1 MSAPAVLAYGY
12 ARARARKSRVIPA
25 AVLVGL
31 VTADQPALT
40 IPGWRDVENDH
51 DAAALVSLLYA
62 RLIDDYVTMIRA
74 YPAARVVLLAL
85 ARLHELENVKL
96 AWRVALGSVPPAEWR
111 DCWRPMGALETIS
124 RTACEA
130 TSSPRH
136 VGRASVG
143 TPYEAIAKA
152 VSGAHPGDL
161 AAAEIAFDRW
171 GSRELANATR
181 ALSESEGAARDL
193 VWRVLRERDIALM
206 ERAVGPLGLP
216 PESAVRMTTILA
228 DELGAAAAANH
239 GQPIAGPH
247 VRGGPQ
253 PDARKP
259 AQGLPAR
266 VSGAAVL
273 PGAADRARASSGR
286 RSARAVIDRRTARS
300 ARAGGRGRA
309 CTRSGRVLTC
319 SVPCRWCTSRRRCRA
334 ATDRR

>member
-1 MSAPAVLAYGY
+1 MSAPAALAYGY
-12 ARARARKSRVIPA
+12 ARARARKSRVISA
-25 AVLVGL
+25 TVLVGL

-51 DAAALVSLLYA
+51 DGAALVSLLYA

-74 YPAARVVLLAL
+74 YPAARGVLLAL

-96 AWRVALGSVPPAEWR
+96 AWRAALGSVPPAEWR

-152 VSGAHPGDL
+152 VSSAHPGDL

-216 PESAVRMTTILA
+216 PESAVRMTAILA
-228 DELGAAAAANH
+228 DELGAAGIHRFAEWSAESGALMPLPPRIT
-239 GQPIAGPH
+239 GSRSPVRTFAELLSRMRASRRKACRRVFLGPPFCLAPPIALVLLREDE
-247 VRGGPQ
+247 VRGLSSIAELR
-253 PDARKP
+253 ARRAP
-259 AQGLPAR
+259 ADVAAR
-266 VSGAAVL
+266 VLDLDGY
-273 PGAADRARASSGR
+273 
-286 RSARAVIDRRTARS
+286 
-300 ARAGGRGRA
+300 
-309 CTRSGRVLTC
+309 
-319 SVPCRWCTSRRRCRA
+319 
-334 ATDRR
+334 